1 MPALIPQIIG
11 DAYQQQQRTGQFA
24 AFSLFVDISGFTK
37 LTETLM
43 QHQKDGAEI
52 LTAALNRIF
61 QPLVTAVYS
70 RGGFI
75 TNFAG
80 DAFTALFPY
89 TAPATTDNALAAVGT
104 ALFIRQFFAES
115 GLITTPYGD
124 FQLAVKV
131 GLAMGTSDWG
141 MLGTLPEPDQPHL
154 TDGRATF
161 FFRGTAVDTC
171 AAAEHHADKGD
182 IIIAHIVLP
191 FLSTTV
197 QCTPLPTADD
207 HSLLHAATHLPPP
220 PNPPVAD
227 IPRDLLSPFVL
238 DAVLDLTA
246 GNVRGEFRH
255 IAVAFLSFDEP
266 TDDARLDTF
275 TSTVLDLTY
284 SYGGYFNKIDFGD
297 KGGVMLMLFGAPVAH
312 ENTVERATDFLL
324 ALRQHDTNMAWRA
337 GLTSGVV
344 YAGILGGTERHEYTA
359 IGDVVNL
366 AARLMMKAPWGA
378 VWLSEP
384 VAQQLQAANYQTES
398 LGDFTFK
405 GKGNPIPVW
414 QLVGRSDDTRS
425 QLYTGPL
432 VGRRS
437 ELHHMRQWADPI
449 LHGAFAGFHT
459 IYGDAGMGK
468 SRLAY
473 ALQDDLQAQH
483 SVKWLYCPTDEVLRQ
498 SLNPFVAMLRNYF
511 EQSVGKPP
519 MLNRV
524 RFELLHSR
532 LVQRVA
538 QHNDTLA
545 REIERTRP
553 FLGAL
558 LNLRYPGSLYEQLE
572 PRLRFENTL
581 LAIVALWQGE
591 SLLQPLVLQIEDLHW
606 LDSDSL
612 TLLAQV
618 SRQCQG
624 HPIAVLLT
632 SRYRDDGSYVPL
644 ELAPAAPATLIDLAT
659 FTADGVR
666 EFAAYVLNGAVSP
679 TLVEFLLEKT
689 NGNPFFIE
697 QLVLDLRERAIVQHD
712 SSGVWTVQPQDVTDL
727 PTSINGVLVARLDRL
742 PIDVRLVVQTASV
755 LGREFDMP
763 VLLAMLEQQQER
775 AAHLVAS
782 ASSERIW
789 SAAGEVRLLFR
800 HALLRDAAYDM
811 QLRARLRD
819 LHAAASTAILQVYGD
834 ELPPHYID
842 LAYHYGRAKDV
853 PNERRYAGLAGG
865 WAARRYANDQAITYL
880 SRALDLTEPTAA
892 PDRYH
897 LLLTREQVY
906 DRLGNRDEQTRDL
919 DLLHALTQQLHDPL
933 RSAEVALRHAHMAN
947 VTGDY
952 PAALAAASTALA
964 DPAPLTPELQAQ
976 GALRRAFAY
985 QAQGDYPAAD
995 AYLQRTLDIAHTAD
1009 LPTLQAEALWLR
1021 GRVSYLQGDLEPAR
1035 TYGEQALA
1043 LYQQLGDKPGQ
1054 AQAYNLIGNTLDD
1067 LGEYE
1072 QARGY
1077 FQQALTLHQATGNRY
1092 GEGIVLHNI
1101 GKNLWLSGQ
1110 YADAEGYYQQSLD
1123 LCRAIEDAQGI
1134 AEALNSLGTL
1144 YMDTGSYS
1152 RSLALLNEALH
1163 LSQEIGDQWGVAA
1176 ILDNLGLL
1184 YHYLGSYD
1192 NAHTCYQQ
1200 ALHIRETIGDQAGI
1214 IVSKG
1219 RLGFLHLAQRDYP
1232 QAVATLEYAL
1242 QPYRTGDEDSDPR
1255 EAAAALKYLGHV
1267 ESDLRIANAY
1277 TTYHQARALF
1287 VTNNLHAQVVEVDAA
1302 LARLAHQ
1309 QDDTAQAFQYIEA
1322 TLQVIAQ
1329 NPALVGTDEPFRVYL
1344 NCYETLWALD
1354 DPRAMHV
1361 LQQGCTL
1368 LLQRAERIDDPLLRH
1383 SYLHNVFHHR
1393 VLLAH
1398 RDFQQRLQQP

>member
-1 MPALIPQIIG
+1 MPALIPQLIG
-11 DAYQQQQRTGQFA
+11 DAYQQQQRAGQFA
-24 AFSLFVDISGFTK
+24 AFALFVDISGFTK

-43 QHQKDGAEI
+43 QYQKDGAEI

-89 TAPATTDNALAAVGT
+89 TAPASSNDALAAVGA
-104 ALFIRQFFAES
+104 ALFIRQFFTTS
-115 GLITTPYGD
+115 GLISTPYGD

-131 GLAMGTSDWG
+131 GIAMGDSDWG
-141 MLGTLPEPDQPHL
+141 MLGTLPDPDHPHL

-171 AAAEHHADKGD
+171 AAAEHHADKGN
-182 IIIAHIVLP
+182 IIIAHTVLP
-191 FLSTTV
+191 FLGDTV
-197 QCTPLPTADD
+197 QYAPLPTADD
-207 HSLLHAATHLPPP
+207 HSLLLDAAHLPAPP
-220 PNPPVAD
+220 YPPVAD
-227 IPRDLLSPFVL
+227 IPRDVLAPFVL
-238 DAVLDLTA
+238 NAVLDLTA

-255 IAVAFLSFDEP
+255 IAVAFLSFNEP
-266 TDDARLDTF
+266 PDDARLNAF

-324 ALRQHDTNMAWRA
+324 ALRQHDTAVAWRA

-344 YAGILGGTERHEYTA
+344 YAGILGGNERHEYTA

-366 AARLMMKAPWGA
+366 AARLMMHAPWGA

-384 VAQQLQAANYQTES
+384 VAHELQAANYQTKP

-405 GKGNPIPVW
+405 GKSNPVPVW

-425 QLYTGPL
+425 QLYAGPL
-432 VGRRS
+432 VGRSS
-437 ELHHMRQWADPI
+437 ELRHMRQWADPI
-449 LHGAFAGFHT
+449 LRGTFAGFLT

-473 ALQDDLQAQH
+473 ALQDDLQQQH

-498 SLNPFVAMLRNYF
+498 SLNPFEAMLRSYF

-538 QHNDTLA
+538 QHNEGLA

-581 LAIVALWQGE
+581 LALVALLQGE

-606 LDSDSL
+606 LDNDSL
-612 TLLAQV
+612 TLLAQI

-624 HPIAVLLT
+624 YPLAVLLT

-666 EFAAYVLNGAVSP
+666 EFATYVLDGAVSP
-679 TLVEFLLEKT
+679 TLVQFLLEKT
-689 NGNPFFIE
+689 SGNPFFIE
-697 QLVLDLRERAIVQHD
+697 QLVLDLRERAIIAHD
-712 SSGVWTVQPQDVTDL
+712 DNGVWTVQPQDVTDL

-742 PIDVRLVVQTASV
+742 PIAVRLVVQTASV

-763 VLLAMLEQQQER
+763 VLLAMLAQQQH
-775 AAHLVAS
+775 AAQLVAT

-811 QLRARLRD
+811 QLRARLRE
-819 LHAAASTAILQVYGD
+819 LHAAASTAILQVYRD
-834 ELPPHYID
+834 ELPPHYVD

-853 PNERRYAGLAGG
+853 PNERQYAGLAGE
-865 WAARRYANDQAITYL
+865 WAAGRYANAEAITYL
-880 SRALDLTEPTAA
+880 SRALDLTDADAA

-906 DRLGNRDEQTRDL
+906 DRQGERDEQARDL
-919 DLLHALTQQLHDPL
+919 DLLTALAHQLHDPL
-933 RSAEVALRHAHMAN
+933 RRAEVGLRHAHMAN

-952 PAALAAASTALA
+952 PAALEAAGDVLA
-964 DPAPLTPELQAQ
+964 DPAMLTPELQAQ

-995 AYLQRTLDIAHTAD
+995 VYLQRTLDIAHAAT
-1009 LPTLQAEALWLR
+1009 LPTLEAEALWLR
-1021 GRVSYLQGDLEPAR
+1021 GRVGYLQGDLEPAR
-1035 TYGEQALA
+1035 TYAEQALA
-1043 LYQQLGDKPGQ
+1043 LYQHLADKPGQ
-1054 AQAYNLIGNTLDD
+1054 AQAYNLIGSTLDD

-1077 FQQALTLHQATGNRY
+1077 YQQALALHQATGNRY

-1101 GKNLWLSGQ
+1101 GKNLWLSGA

-1123 LCRAIEDAQGI
+1123 LCRAIEDVQGI

-1144 YMDTGSYS
+1144 YLDTGSYS
-1152 RSLALLNEALH
+1152 RSLVLFREALH
-1163 LSQEIGDQWGVAA
+1163 LSQEIGDQWGAA
-1176 ILDNLGLL
+1176 SILDNLGLL

-1192 NAHTCYQQ
+1192 DAHTCYQQ
-1200 ALHIRETIGDQAGI
+1200 ARTIRATIGDRAGMLRLF
-1214 IVSKG
+1214 G
-1219 RLGFLHLAQRDYP
+1219 LLGFLSFAQRTYE
-1232 QAVATLEYAL
+1232 QALDMIEQAL
-1242 QPYRTGDEDSDPR
+1242 QPYRAGDDESDPR

-1267 ESDLRIANAY
+1267 ESDLRMAHAPA
-1277 TTYHQARALF
+1277 TYQQARALL
-1287 VTNNLHAQVVEVDAA
+1287 VANDLHAQIVEVDAA
-1302 LARLAHQ
+1302 LARLALQ
-1309 QDDTAQAFQYIEA
+1309 QDNTTQALQHVEA
-1322 TLQVIAQ
+1322 ALQVIAQ
-1329 NPALVGTDEPFRVYL
+1329 NPELVGTDEPFRVYL

-1354 DPRAMHV
+1354 DPRARAV
-1361 LQQGCTL
+1361 LQQGYTL
-1368 LLQRAERIDDPLLRH
+1368 LQQRAERIDDPVLRH
-1383 SYLHNVFHHR
+1383 SYLHTVFHHR

-1398 RDFQQRLQQP
+1398 HAFQQRLQPS